1 MLGLK
6 LNHVSKRGHRCLTGN
21 CLFLYIYIIIDC
33 VMVTYFSPQHIV
45 PNYIYIYIFRI
56 MKLNYCRC
64 SCTYPYALRTYTFS
78 IVSTFLNSGS
88 RRSQLPVW
96 TNKQPTRMQLLNCSL
111 RWLPLY
117 MIILRIDPM
126 PQKICT
132 WFIALYR
139 MIYLTTIFRR
149 DSTVI
154 RQLYDLVRLYQR
166 WIS

>member
-1 MLGLK
+1 MLVKGATDVWPAIVCFYRSNNRLR
-6 LNHVSKRGHRCLTGN
+6 NGNIFFTTTHRSK
-21 CLFLYIYIIIDC
+21 LYIYSVLWCLII
-33 VMVTYFSPQHIV
+33 VAVHVHTHMHYVLTHSVLFQ
-45 PNYIYIYIFRI
+45 
-56 MKLNYCRC
+56 L
-64 SCTYPYALRTYTFS
+64 
-78 IVSTFLNSGS
+78 FLNSGS

-126 PQKICT
+126 WQKICT
-132 WFIALYR
+132 WFVALYR

-154 RQLYDLVRLYQR
+154 RQLYDLVR
-166 WIS
+166 